1 MKKFIFNVFFVFTIF
16 FSAIYSFA
24 EENNVNA
31 YLFYGNGC
39 PHCAKEAVFL
49 DSILDDYSN
58 LNIYAFEVYFNKE
71 NSDLM
76 KIASD
81 SLGAN
86 ATGVPFLIVNDKYFV
101 GFSEHYSPGEIK
113 EAIENCSLNKCD
125 DPLSKIIGIEEDNPV
140 VINSSQEEDENLK
153 EIPKVGDIEKKEI
166 DIINEEVSNSVD
178 KKNINE
184 KEKIIKL
191 PFLGERNIH
200 NLSIPVLAIFMGILD
215 GFNPCA
221 MWTLL
226 FLISLL
232 LGMEN
237 KRRMWT
243 LGVSFIVASAS
254 VYFVF
259 MSAWLNLILF
269 LGIVM
274 WVRILIGGLAIWGG
288 SYNLK
293 KFFRNKNGGCEVT
306 GSEKRQKVFEKLKN
320 ITKKDNLWIAL
331 GGIVLLAFMVNLVEL
346 VCSAGLPAI
355 FTQVL
360 AMNDLSTFSYYLYI
374 LLYILFFMIDDLFVF
389 FIAMTTLK
397 MTGITTKYA
406 KYSHL
411 VGGILMLI
419 IGVLL
424 IFKPEVLM
432 FG

>member
-1 MKKFIFNVFFVFTIF
+1 MKKFIFNIFFIFIIF
-16 FSAIYSFA
+16 FSANFVFA
-24 EENNVNA
+24 EENNINA
-31 YLFYGNGC
+31 YLFYGKGC
-39 PHCAKEAVFL
+39 PHCAKEESFL
-49 DSILDDYSN
+49 ENISSKYPT
-58 LNIYAFEVYFNKE
+58 LNVNKYEVYFSKE
-71 NSDLM
+71 NSELM
-76 KIASD
+76 KKVSD
-81 SLGAN
+81 SLNAN
-86 ATGVPFLIVNDKYFV
+86 ATGVPFLIIGDKYFV
-101 GFSEHYSPGEIK
+101 GFSESYSPGEIEGVI
-113 EAIENCSLNKCD
+113 EACTLNKCND
-125 DPLSKIIGIEEDNPV
+125 SVAKIFGLEEEISV
-140 VINSSQEEDENLK
+140 FINSTQEEHLK
-153 EIPKVGDIEKKEI
+153 EMPELENIEKDEI
-166 DIINEEVSNSVD
+166 DIVSKEN
-178 KKNINE
+178 NISLDSE
-184 KEKIIKL
+184 SITKEKIIKL

-200 NLSIPVLAIFMGILD
+200 NLSIPVLAIFMGLLD

-243 LGVSFIVASAS
+243 LGVAFIVASAS

-293 KFFRNKNGGCEVT
+293 KFFRNKNGGCEVA

-331 GGIVLLAFMVNLVEL
+331 GGIILLAFMVNLVEL

-360 AMNDLSTFSYYLYI
+360 AMNNLSSVSYYLYI

-411 VGGILMLI
+411 IGGILMLI
-419 IGVLL
+419 IGFLL